1 MSHLAIYLFEQKNI
15 DTFKTSYRT
24 PIFSKVVIATFHA
37 NIVRIGSCFATS
49 QLVDGVLYEVLK
61 VSEIPLDYS
70 SIAQLVEHAAVN
82 RAVVGSSPTRG
93 VFLMKE

>member
-1 MSHLAIYLFEQKNI
+1 MRTMFAWKVAMTIFEE
-15 DTFKTSYRT
+15 
-24 PIFSKVVIATFHA
+24 
-37 NIVRIGSCFATS
+37 IGN
-49 QLVDGVLYEVLK
+49 LYEVLK

-93 VFLMKE
+93 VFLMKEER

>member
-1 MSHLAIYLFEQKNI
+1 MFVWKVAMTTFEKI
-15 DTFKTSYRT
+15 
-24 PIFSKVVIATFHA
+24 
-37 NIVRIGSCFATS
+37 
-49 QLVDGVLYEVLK
+49 GVLYEVLK

>member
-1 MSHLAIYLFEQKNI
+1 MKRSGIEMTTFEE
-15 DTFKTSYRT
+15 
-24 PIFSKVVIATFHA
+24 
-37 NIVRIGSCFATS
+37 IG
-49 QLVDGVLYEVLK
+49 DLYEVLK

-93 VFLMKE
+93 VFLMKEER

>member
-1 MSHLAIYLFEQKNI
+1 MTKTMRTMFVWKVAMTTFEKI
-15 DTFKTSYRT
+15 
-24 PIFSKVVIATFHA
+24 
-37 NIVRIGSCFATS
+37 
-49 QLVDGVLYEVLK
+49 GVLYEVLK

-93 VFLMKE
+93 VFLMKEER

>member
-1 MSHLAIYLFEQKNI
+1 M
-15 DTFKTSYRT
+15 RT
-24 PIFSKVVIATFHA
+24 MFAWKVAMTTLQ
-37 NIVRIGSCFATS
+37 RKIGN
-49 QLVDGVLYEVLK
+49 LYEVLK

-93 VFLMKE
+93 VFLMKEER

>member
-1 MSHLAIYLFEQKNI
+1 M
-15 DTFKTSYRT
+15 
-24 PIFSKVVIATFHA
+24 VIATFHA

>member
-1 MSHLAIYLFEQKNI
+1 MFAWKVAMTTFEKI
-15 DTFKTSYRT
+15 
-24 PIFSKVVIATFHA
+24 
-37 NIVRIGSCFATS
+37 
-49 QLVDGVLYEVLK
+49 GVLYEVLK

-93 VFLMKE
+93 AFFVLSDEPDDW

>member
-1 MSHLAIYLFEQKNI
+1 MFAWKVAMTTFEK
-15 DTFKTSYRT
+15 
-24 PIFSKVVIATFHA
+24 
-37 NIVRIGSCFATS
+37 IGN
-49 QLVDGVLYEVLK
+49 LYEVLK

-93 VFLMKE
+93 VFLSGNS

>member
-1 MSHLAIYLFEQKNI
+1 MWSCLLLI
-15 DTFKTSYRT
+15 DRGLDQNN
-24 PIFSKVVIATFHA
+24 A
-37 NIVRIGSCFATS
+37 NDVRIGSCFATS

>member
-1 MSHLAIYLFEQKNI
+1 MRTMFAWKVAMTTFEKI
-15 DTFKTSYRT
+15 
-24 PIFSKVVIATFHA
+24 
-37 NIVRIGSCFATS
+37 
-49 QLVDGVLYEVLK
+49 GVLYEVLK

-93 VFLMKE
+93 VRYSGQKVSAA

>member
-1 MSHLAIYLFEQKNI
+1 MFVWKVAMTTFEKI
-15 DTFKTSYRT
+15 
-24 PIFSKVVIATFHA
+24 
-37 NIVRIGSCFATS
+37 
-49 QLVDGVLYEVLK
+49 GVLYEVLK

-93 VFLMKE
+93 VFLMKEER

>member
-1 MSHLAIYLFEQKNI
+1 MRTMFVWKVAMTTFEKI
-15 DTFKTSYRT
+15 
-24 PIFSKVVIATFHA
+24 
-37 NIVRIGSCFATS
+37 
-49 QLVDGVLYEVLK
+49 GVLYEVLK

>member
-1 MSHLAIYLFEQKNI
+1 MRTMFAWKVAMTTFEEI
-15 DTFKTSYRT
+15 
-24 PIFSKVVIATFHA
+24 
-37 NIVRIGSCFATS
+37 
-49 QLVDGVLYEVLK
+49 GVLYEVLK

-93 VFLMKE
+93 VFFMKE

>member
-1 MSHLAIYLFEQKNI
+1 MFAWKVAMTTFEKI
-15 DTFKTSYRT
+15 
-24 PIFSKVVIATFHA
+24 
-37 NIVRIGSCFATS
+37 
-49 QLVDGVLYEVLK
+49 GVLYEVLK

-93 VFLMKE
+93 VYNYKNIVIGTIGCPLI